1 LTQEKNMSSLAAPP
15 ARGDLDGAAA
25 HPRWRRS
32 LWTPLLALVIS
43 AGGALAVLALGL
55 LLAR

>member
-1 LTQEKNMSSLAAPP
+1 MTTLAARA
-15 ARGDLDGAAA
+15 ARGDVGAA
-25 HPRWRRS
+25 PRRRLG

-55 LLAR
+55 LLLR

>member
-1 LTQEKNMSSLAAPP
+1 MTTLAARPSRDDP
-15 ARGDLDGAAA
+15 DAVTAQ
-25 HPRWRRS
+25 RRHRRA

-55 LLAR
+55 LLLR

>member
-1 LTQEKNMSSLAAPP
+1 MSSLAAPP
-15 ARGDLDGAAA
+15 ERGDLDGAAA

>member
-1 LTQEKNMSSLAAPP
+1 MTSLAAPP
-15 ARGDLDGAAA
+15 SRDRLADVNQP
-25 HPRWRRS
+25 PRRRW

-55 LLAR
+55 LLVL